1 MSPKLK
7 KTDRILIG
15 LGSFNPDGLS
25 PSSKCYFQH
34 ADGSHSSE
42 DVSKKNLKQIYNM
55 ILQIRK
61 FLRHVF

>member
-25 PSSKCYFQH
+25 SGSKCYFQH

-42 DVSKKNLKQIYNM
+42 DVSKKKSQTNL
-55 ILQIRK
+55 
-61 FLRHVF
+61 

>member
-42 DVSKKNLKQIYNM
+42 DVTKKKSQTNL
-55 ILQIRK
+55 
-61 FLRHVF
+61 

>member
-25 PSSKCYFQH
+25 SGSKCYFQH

-42 DVSKKNLKQIYNM
+42 DVSKKIYVSETELYHN
-55 ILQIRK
+55 
-61 FLRHVF
+61 FEN